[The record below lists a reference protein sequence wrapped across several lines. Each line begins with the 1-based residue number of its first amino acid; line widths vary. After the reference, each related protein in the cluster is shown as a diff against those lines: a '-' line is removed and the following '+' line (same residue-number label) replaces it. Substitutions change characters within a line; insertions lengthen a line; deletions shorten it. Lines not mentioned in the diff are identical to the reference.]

1 MIIMEI
7 GKRICKTL
15 KELRKRIADANEIPF
30 ETDECTH
37 KGECLGT
44 CPKCEDEVNYLINSI
59 EKCEQEG
66 KPVVI
71 DGLMTEDELRQA
83 FLIDSEDDNE
93 DGDIINKVSRTA
105 GLPAMGDVPNKTI
118 LVQEEGIVPQP
129 QGDAYIPE
137 IEMLGDVRHVYMI
150 SPLLY

>member
-1 MIIMEI
+1 MEI

-30 ETDECTH
+30 EMIECTR

-44 CPKCEDEVNYLINSI
+44 CPKCEQEVNYLINSI
-59 EKCEQEG
+59 EKREQEG

-83 FLIDSEDDNE
+83 FLIDSVDDNE

-129 QGDAYIPE
+129 QGDACTPE
-137 IEMLGDVRHVYMI
+137 IEMLGDVRHIY
-150 SPLLY
+150 S